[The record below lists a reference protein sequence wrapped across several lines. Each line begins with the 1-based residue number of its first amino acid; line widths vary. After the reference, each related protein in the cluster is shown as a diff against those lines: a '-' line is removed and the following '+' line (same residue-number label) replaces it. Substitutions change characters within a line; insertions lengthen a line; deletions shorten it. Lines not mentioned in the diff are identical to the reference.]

1 MKKFWI
7 RTLGLAAVIAA
18 SGLAAYASLNLY
30 EQDRLDEGAHHEYSV
45 RCQPGDKYMVMSVAS
60 QGGVDFD
67 LTVTDP
73 SGEKIMQSDSTDE
86 NTDWIRFTANKEGWY
101 KIKILAYK
109 GSGWYEL
116 ILLNT
121 DDY

>member
-7 RTLGLAAVIAA
+7 MALGLAVVVAA
-18 SGLAAYASLNLY
+18 SGLAANASLNLY
-30 EQDRLDEGAHHEYSV
+30 EADKLDEGRHHEYSV
-45 RCQPGDKYMVMSVAS
+45 RCQPGDRYMVISVAS

-73 SGEKIMQSDSTDE
+73 SGEKIMESTSTDE
-86 NTDWIRFTANKEGWY
+86 NTDWIRFTASKEGWY
-101 KIKILAYK
+101 KVKILAYK
-109 GSGWYEL
+109 GAGWYEL
-116 ILLNT
+116 MLLNT